1 MNPRFPLISL
11 ADAVVFS
18 GTLVGL
24 YLSRLYSYLLF
35 HSLAE
40 MVAVVISSTIFVLAW
55 NSRRI
60 VRHPFFGFL
69 GISYLFVGF
78 LDLLHTLAYS
88 GMGVFPQF
96 GANLPTQ
103 LWIAARYLNSL
114 SLFIAFGFIY
124 RRISYPWV
132 LSGYAAVVSLLLA
145 LLFLC
150 NLFPDC
156 YLEGSGLTLFKKSSE
171 YVISAVF
178 LAAIPLLWR
187 RRRDFDPAVLRLL
200 ILALVLTVFSEL
212 AFTLYL
218 GVEDLANMIGHYLK
232 VIACY
237 LIYKALIETEFVAPY
252 NLLFRDLKQSEA
264 ALRRANDELEERVQR
279 RTAQLLDANRALQSE
294 IQERKRA
301 EEGLAEAEKKYS
313 RLVEN
318 SLTGIYINLEGKIV
332 FANQKFAEIYG
343 YAKEEIEGIENL
355 QLVHPEDRPLIE
367 ERRRRR
373 LRGEEVPAEYES
385 RGLTRDGRTIW
396 VTRRNTLIEYGGKP
410 AILGNVAETT
420 QRKQMEQSLQESQKE
435 LRLLSAQLLAA
446 QESERKW
453 IAQELHDSI
462 GQTLA
467 AAKFSLERKIGQMD
481 IRKAPPGLRLE
492 NVLSLIQ
499 SGIEETRSIMMNLRP
514 SVLDDLGILA
524 TISWFC
530 REFQKIYSH
539 LQIHRNIRAEE
550 KDIPE
555 RLKIVIFRILQEGMN
570 NVSKHS
576 GARAVFL
583 SLDKTREAIE
593 LEIRD
598 DGQGFSPETSPR
610 GLGLA
615 SMKERAELSGGRF
628 ALETAVGRG
637 TGLRVSWPL
646 PSSAPTA

>member
-18 GTLVGL
+18 AALAGL
-24 YLSRLYSYLLF
+24 YFTRLYSYLLF

-40 MVAVVISSTIFVLAW
+40 MISVIISGTIFVLAW
-55 NSRRI
+55 NSRKI
-60 VRHPFFGFL
+60 VRHPFFGIL
-69 GISYLFVGF
+69 GISYLFVGL

-114 SLFIAFGFIY
+114 SFLLACAFVNRKFN
-124 RRISYPWV
+124 YPWF
-132 LSGYAAVVSLLLA
+132 LFGYAVIVSLFLTA
-145 LLFLC
+145 LFLG

-156 YLEGSGLTLFKKSSE
+156 YLEGSGLTPFKKGSE
-171 YVISAVF
+171 YVISALF
-178 LAAIPLLWR
+178 LAAIPLLWKR
-187 RRRDFDPAVLRLL
+187 RRTFDPGVLRLL
-200 ILALVLTVFSEL
+200 ILALVLTALSEL

-264 ALRRANDELEERVQR
+264 ALRRANDELENRVQR

-294 IQERKRA
+294 ILERKRA

-343 YAKEEIEGIENL
+343 YAKEEIEGLENL
-355 QLVHPEDRPLIE
+355 RLVHPEDRGLIE
-367 ERRRRR
+367 ERRLRR
-373 LRGEEVPAEYES
+373 LRGEEVPPEYES
-385 RGLTRDGRTIW
+385 RGLTRDGKTIW
-396 VTRRNTLIEYGGKP
+396 VTRRNTLIDYRGKP
-410 AILGNVAETT
+410 AILGNIVETT
-420 QRKQMEQSLQESQKE
+420 QRKQIEQSLQESQKE

-446 QESERKW
+446 QENERKW

-467 AAKFSLERKIGQMD
+467 AAKFSLERRISQMD
-481 IRKAPPGLRLE
+481 IHKAPAGMLLE
-492 NVLSLIQ
+492 NILALIQ
-499 SGIEETRSIMMNLRP
+499 NGIEETRTIMMNLRP
-514 SVLDDLGILA
+514 SILDDLGILA
-524 TISWFC
+524 TINWFC
-530 REFQKIYSH
+530 REFQRIYTP
-539 LQIHRNIRAEE
+539 LQVHREIRVEE
-550 KDIPE
+550 KDIPAH
-555 RLKIVIFRILQEGMN
+555 LKIVIFRILQEGMN
-570 NVSKHS
+570 NVAKHS
-576 GARAVFL
+576 GAEAVFL
-583 SLDKTREAIE
+583 SLDKTGGILE

-598 DGQGFSPETSPR
+598 NGPGFSAETAPR

-615 SMKERAELSGGRF
+615 SMRERAEFSGGNF
-628 ALETAVGRG
+628 VLDAAIGRG
-637 TGLRVSWPL
+637 TRLRVSWPL
-646 PSSAPTA
+646 SSSGAIS